1 MLLRIIRSIVFNVE
15 KDDYF
20 VSLYRSCRDIN
31 WFSMVKRK
39 RILAVQRTSENSAV
53 TSEKQGPFRPS
64 LRDRNKENICNAEL
78 RLAREGVLLIGGTR
92 PHTHPNYFRFLTHE
106 LASAASGVMGSSR
119 AEGSRRAR
127 NPATARR

>member
-1 MLLRIIRSIVFNVE
+1 MLLRTIRSNFFNVE

-20 VSLYRSCRDIN
+20 VSLYSSCRDVN
-31 WFSMVKRK
+31 GFSIVKRK
-39 RILAVQRTSENSAV
+39 RKLAVQRISENSAV
-53 TSEKQGPFRPS
+53 TSEKQGPFHPS

-106 LASAASGVMGSSR
+106 LASAASGVMRSSR
-119 AEGSRRAR
+119 AESARRAR
-127 NPATARR
+127 NPARA